1 MKNLYF
7 WLSTAGASLGA
18 LASTT
23 AIAASAQGESNLV
36 KALAG
41 ETIGGYSAEDARGVS
56 PLDAG
61 GQRIEGLPFDEKA
74 PVGPHLMSAASLRI
88 GPAAQGVMTP
98 APSGIV
104 DYRLRDPGDEL
115 SLNVAAKTNSWRG
128 ASVEA
133 DLETPLRRDLS
144 VSLGFGDYRDVNAD
158 RTYADYNQLA
168 AVARWTPMANV
179 VLRPFVERDYI
190 HSNPASP
197 VYLTATGAPPA
208 VLPHHYTGPS
218 WDQNRSDGLNAGVIV
233 DASFGGVWNLKASLF
248 RSELTSRSSFAQLY
262 LSLNANG
269 RADRQIYA
277 DPPMAFESTSA
288 GLRLER
294 TFSAFGLQQRLILV
308 GRGKLG
314 HDRYGGSSGYD
325 FGVSNI
331 FRPPALAAP
340 TFLRFPQSYE
350 RVSQWSAGLAYGLQW
365 ADRVELSA
373 ALLRTDYHRRV
384 ADPGLPLSELDK
396 SPTTGDIAMAVRLTP
411 AATFYASHVEGFEAA
426 TRPPDSALNR
436 ATLSADVQAR
446 VSDAGLRY
454 VFNDQLKMLA
464 GWFELAKPYDGVDKN
479 RFFHNLGDMT
489 DRGLEAS
496 LTYRPARNLKFEAAA
511 AVQDMKL
518 AGPTVTTGLSGPH
531 PAGTYK
537 GRAEAKLEFAPHHLS
552 GWAFS
557 AKAAWKDRVYASVDD
572 RYRLPA
578 RLTLDL
584 GARHAFE
591 IAGHAMEAQL
601 QIANVGDTS
610 GLVVVAPGAYRRAD
624 DRLISLSLAAGF

>member
-1 MKNLYF
+1 MGHRHF
-7 WLSTAGASLGA
+7 WLSTAGASLGVLAATAA
-18 LASTT
+18 LGAP
-23 AIAASAQGESNLV
+23 APDELG
-36 KALAG
+36 LANAFG
-41 ETIGGYSAEDARGVS
+41 RETVGGYSAEDARGVS

-74 PVGPHLMSAASLRI
+74 PVGPHLMSAASLRV

-115 SLNVAAKTNSWRG
+115 SLNVAAKANSWRG
-128 ASVEA
+128 ASADV
-133 DLETPLRRDLS
+133 DLEAPLRPDLG
-144 VSLGFGDYRDVNAD
+144 VDLGFGDYRDVNAD

-168 AVARWTPMANV
+168 AVARWTPTANI

-190 HSNPASP
+190 HANPASP

-208 VLPHHYTGPS
+208 VLPHHYAGPS
-218 WDQNRSDGLNAGVIV
+218 WDQNRSDGLNAGFIADV
-233 DASFGGVWNLKASLF
+233 SFGGAWNLKASLF

-262 LSLNANG
+262 LNLSANG

-288 GLRLER
+288 ALRLER
-294 TFSAFGLQQRLILV
+294 TFSAFGLKQRLVLV

-314 HDRYGGSSGYD
+314 HDRYGGSSGFD
-325 FGVSNI
+325 FGVGNI

-340 TFLRFPQSYE
+340 IFPRFPQSHE
-350 RVSQWSAGLAYGLQW
+350 RISQWSAGLAYGLQW

-384 ADPGLPLSELDK
+384 ADPGAPLSELDK
-396 SPTTGDIAMAVRLTP
+396 SPTTGDIALAVRLTP

-436 ATLSADVQAR
+436 ATLSADGQAR

-454 VFNDQLKMLA
+454 VFNEKLKLVA

-496 LTYRPARNLKFEAAA
+496 LTYRPARNLKFEASA
-511 AVQDMKL
+511 AVQDLKL
-518 AGPTVTTGLSGPH
+518 AGSTVISGLSGPH
-531 PAGTYK
+531 PAGTYR

-557 AKAAWKDRVYASVDD
+557 VRGAWKDRVYASVDD

-578 RLTLDL
+578 RMTVDL

-591 IAGHAMEAQL
+591 IAGRAMEAQL
-601 QIANVGDTS
+601 QILNVGDTS
-610 GLVVVAPGAYRRAD
+610 SYVVVAPGAYRRAD
-624 DRLISLSLAAGF
+624 DRLISLSLTAGF